1 MVPMSPL
8 ELSKQTGTAV
18 RGKLSAEERMP
29 PTPRDRSMFIFRTVA
44 GSRGTSAMRYA
55 QLGICPSETES
66 SDVRRIVSADEDVQE
81 EVEQSDGRR

>member
-1 MVPMSPL
+1 
-8 ELSKQTGTAV
+8 
-18 RGKLSAEERMP
+18 
-29 PTPRDRSMFIFRTVA
+29 MFIFRTVA